1 MTQFPYENRF
11 RHYLDYDRNVENN
24 TREDICR
31 DVSNLF
37 KHLRSFN
44 AIYRENP
51 NLSKLSSSDIRDYLN
66 MLQVRKN
73 IKNSTYN
80 KHLTHLNVYFSFL
93 FDQRLSSSLPTL
105 PLRGLKRSNEILI
118 PLTWAEDIH
127 IFLKNDKLSYYT
139 RMLLLLLKHYYPIS
153 QVLQPGFYGIL
164 TTEAFDSQEQL
175 FIAEFNNHMDSLRK
189 KQNSRDL
196 FLKSR
201 VNFADPLLSL
211 PGLHRYLK
219 KDQQY
224 CHIALV
230 PRKLYQAVIFNAI
243 LTKQNLTDQQLATEL
258 HLDLTSLAYYR
269 QELLKLDIPF
279 K

>member
-1 MTQFPYENRF
+1 MTQFPYEDRF
-11 RHYLDYDRNVENN
+11 RNYLNYDRNVENN

-44 AIYRENP
+44 AIYRDNP

-105 PLRGLKRSNEILI
+105 PLKGLKRSNEILV
-118 PLTWAEDIH
+118 PLNWVEDIH
-127 IFLKNDKLSYYT
+127 DFLKNDKLSYYT
-139 RMLLLLLKHYYPIS
+139 RMLLLLLTHYYSIS
-153 QVLQPGFYGIL
+153 QVLQPGFYEVL
-164 TTEAFDSQEQL
+164 TTEVFNSQEQL
-175 FIAEFNNHMDSLRK
+175 FIKEFNNHMDPLRK

-201 VNFADPLLSL
+201 VNFADPHLSL

-224 CHIALV
+224 CYIALI

-269 QELLKLDIPF
+269 QELLKLDIHF